1 MARRTA
7 PADLLRAGALLLT
20 VIVTAGCSGGRHPAS
35 PDTARR
41 GVAEQAPSPSGPGP
55 VIPAPQP
62 TAVQRADVDA
72 QIAAMPLDREVGQVF
87 MTYTYG
93 RTATDDDATSVAA
106 NETLSGVRDGAELI
120 SRYHVGGLLLLD
132 TNPLD
137 NRQPTVET
145 GTTDPNVTAGYTA
158 SMQAAAAAAGDPP
171 LLIGVDQE
179 GGTVQRLSKPFP
191 RFPEQALLGR
201 QSDGVSLAQAQGT
214 HLGQQLLPLGVDINF
229 APVADVLTNPADSAI
244 GTRAF
249 GTTAS
254 VVSPRVAAEVRGLGG
269 AGVAATLKHFPGH
282 GSTSVDSHIGLPV
295 VTRSL
300 AELLATDSFPRLTR
314 TCRPRCPQRPC
325 TCCVINFT
333 STVSSSQT
341 GSSWAP
347 CSAMAPQT
355 RSPCRRYG
363 PASTCC
369 FSPAAWQQASLRW
382 RWRCAPERCRRVGST
397 MPSVTC
403 FYSSSGWQQAEVRLL
418 LTGFGALVTLPSR
431 VPRLQGPVP
440 PTSTGSVWPGC
451 TR

>member
-1 MARRTA
+1 
-7 PADLLRAGALLLT
+7 

-282 GSTSVDSHIGLPV
+282 GSTGVDSHIGLPV

-300 AELLATDSFPRLTR
+300 AELQATDLPPFQAGIDAGAPLVMLGHLLVPAIDPNLPASLSSATVHLLRDQLHFDGVIVTDGLFMGALFGYGSPDQIAVQALRAGVDLLLQPRSLATSVPA
-314 TCRPRCPQRPC
+314 
-325 TCCVINFT
+325 VE
-333 STVSSSQT
+333 V
-341 GSSWAP
+341 AV
-347 CSAMAPQT
+347 
-355 RSPCRRYG
+355 RSGALPKSRIDD
-363 PASTCC
+363 A
-369 FSPAAWQQASLRW
+369 
-382 RWRCAPERCRRVGST
+382 
-397 MPSVTC
+397 
-403 FYSSSGWQQAEVRLL
+403 VRHLL
-418 LTGFGALVTLPSR
+418 LLKQ
-431 VPRLQGPVP
+431 RLAAD
-440 PTSTGSVWPGC
+440 
-451 TR
+451 

>member
-282 GSTSVDSHIGLPV
+282 GSTGVDSHIGLPV

-300 AELLATDSFPRLTR
+300 AELQATDLPPFQAGIDAGAPLVMLGHLLVPAIDPNLPASLSSATVHLLRDQLHFDGVIVTDGLFMGALFGYGSPDQIAVQALRAGVDLLLQPRSLATSVPA
-314 TCRPRCPQRPC
+314 
-325 TCCVINFT
+325 VE
-333 STVSSSQT
+333 V
-341 GSSWAP
+341 AV
-347 CSAMAPQT
+347 
-355 RSPCRRYG
+355 RSGALPKSRIDD
-363 PASTCC
+363 A
-369 FSPAAWQQASLRW
+369 
-382 RWRCAPERCRRVGST
+382 
-397 MPSVTC
+397 
-403 FYSSSGWQQAEVRLL
+403 VRHLL
-418 LTGFGALVTLPSR
+418 LLKQ
-431 VPRLQGPVP
+431 RLAAD
-440 PTSTGSVWPGC
+440 
-451 TR
+451 